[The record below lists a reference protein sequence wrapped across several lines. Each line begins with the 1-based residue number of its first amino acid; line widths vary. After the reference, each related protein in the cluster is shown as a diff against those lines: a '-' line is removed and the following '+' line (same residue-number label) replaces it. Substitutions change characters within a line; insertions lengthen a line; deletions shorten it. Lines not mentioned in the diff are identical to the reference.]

1 MTTKLQKWGNSLGVR
16 IPKSHVQQ
24 LNVSDGSE
32 IEITLIN
39 NSIVIKPVTKKP
51 TLDELL
57 SQVTEDNKHTE
68 IDCHSTGRELL

>member
-1 MTTKLQKWGNSLGVR
+1 MTAKLQKWGNSLGVR
-16 IPKSHVQQ
+16 IPKSYVRQ

-39 NSIVIKPVTKKP
+39 DAIVIKPVTKKP

-57 SQVTEDNKHTE
+57 SNVTEDNKHTE
-68 IDCHSTGRELL
+68 MECHSTGRELL